1 MQESLSSNPCLAA
14 IGCQSFSVLKTL
26 EAQHKV
32 LSKRFKRQGKK
43 KEKWAGITR
52 SDSCKS
58 EGHLKTSKKGL
69 LKGAYCNSDDHLIK
83 RSLTVLRLYEN
94 DK

>member
-1 MQESLSSNPCLAA
+1 M
-14 IGCQSFSVLKTL
+14 
-26 EAQHKV
+26 
-32 LSKRFKRQGKK
+32 
-43 KEKWAGITR
+43 GITR

-58 EGHLKTSKKGL
+58 EGHLKISKKGL

-83 RSLTVLRLYEN
+83 KSLTVLRLYEN